1 MVLHYQDLKHRIDA
15 EKRAH
20 TERDI
25 LSESHKLKAK
35 FPHVLVYPSRNR
47 LFESIHKILRDIDG
61 KTILDYGCG
70 RGDNCID
77 YLSRGAFCH
86 GIDIS
91 ETYIYAAQKAAQA
104 RGYPQNRYSFQIM
117 DAHKLEFEDET
128 FDIVIGYGILHHL
141 EPSIALN
148 EIYRVLKPGGRLLL
162 QEPLADNLLLRFFR
176 FLTPHARTK
185 DEKPFTKNDINHFLS
200 QHGWKS
206 EISVCGLIEAP
217 LSIVTSILIPK
228 KPNNVLMTL
237 ADRLESLTHRHKILL
252 SWNQYILFNFIKE
265 IQV

>member
-1 MVLHYQDLKHRIDA
+1 MVPHYQDMKQRVDA

-20 TERDI
+20 TQRDI

-35 FPHVLVYPSRNR
+35 FPHVLVYPSRTR
-47 LFESIHKILRDIDG
+47 LFESIHQILRSIDG
-61 KTILDYGCG
+61 KIILDYGCG
-70 RGDNCID
+70 TGDNCID

-86 GIDIS
+86 GIDIC
-91 ETYIYAAQKAAQA
+91 ETYINAAQKAAQTG
-104 RGYPQNRYSFQIM
+104 GYPQNRYSFQIM
-117 DAHKLEFEDET
+117 DAHRLGFKDET

-141 EPSIALN
+141 EPTIALD

-162 QEPLADNLLLRFFR
+162 QEPLADNLLLRLFR
-176 FLTPHARTK
+176 LLTPHARTK
-185 DEKPFTKNDINHFLS
+185 DERPFTKNDINHFLS

-217 LSIVTSILIPK
+217 LSIVTSMVIPK
-228 KPNNVLMTL
+228 RPNNALMTL
-237 ADRLESLTHRHKILL
+237 ADRLEAFTHRHKFLL
-252 SWNQYILFNFIKE
+252 SWNQYILLNFIKN